1 MSRLL
6 LASLLLLLS
15 HLGLQPAAA
24 RELKIGVSQYPP
36 TMNPMTAA
44 SVSLSLVNGMTR
56 RPVTL
61 YDQSWTLVCGLCV
74 TLPTLENGLAKRE
87 ALASGGEGI
96 AITYQ
101 LRPEATWGDGTP
113 VTSAD
118 VVFTW
123 EVGRHPQSGVVS
135 GEGWRRI
142 LAIDVVDAKT
152 FVLHVDRVTF
162 DYNAFGSE
170 LLPAHLEGPV
180 FQADPTAWRER
191 SLFDSDA
198 TNPGLYFGPYR
209 IRQVIPGS
217 EIVLERNPT
226 WYGAAPAFDRIR
238 FITVSST
245 ATLEANLL
253 SGAIDMIAG
262 ELGLAIDQALAFER
276 RHGAEYQVLY
286 QAGLFYEHMDINLT
300 QGAVADRAV
309 RQALLH
315 AIDRQA
321 LSDRLFGGKQPVANS
336 PVSPL
341 DQNLAADLPAY
352 PYDPGKA
359 AALLEAAGWLPGAD
373 GIRVKDG
380 QRLTLSMTTTA
391 GDRTRELVQQVLQA
405 QWKAAGIEVRIDNHP
420 ARVLFGD
427 VLRERKYGDL
437 ALFGWIAAPS
447 STQRTLLYSTEV
459 PSAANDWS
467 GQNYTGYANP
477 EMDRLI
483 DAIELE
489 LDPEKRRLLWAE
501 MQRLYMTDLPALPLY
516 WRANSYILPK
526 WLKGVRPTGH
536 LGPST
541 LWVEEWTVAE

>member
-6 LASLLLLLS
+6 LACVLLLS
-15 HLGLQPAAA
+15 AAIQPAAA

-36 TMNPMTAA
+36 TLNPMTAA
-44 SVSLSLVNGMTR
+44 SVSLSLIDGMTR

-61 YDQSWTLVCGLCV
+61 YDQGWSLVCGLCV

-87 ALASGGEGI
+87 ALPGGGEGL

-101 LRPEATWGDGTP
+101 LQPGATWSDGTP
-113 VTSAD
+113 VTSD
-118 VVFTW
+118 DLVFTW

-142 LAIDVVDAKT
+142 LSIDVIDAKT
-152 FVLHVDRVTF
+152 VVLHIDRVTF
-162 DYNAFGSE
+162 DYNAFGVE
-170 LLPAHLEGPV
+170 LLPAHLERPI
-180 FQADPTAWRER
+180 FEADPGAWRTR
-191 SLFDSDA
+191 TAFDADP
-198 TNPGLYFGPYR
+198 TNPGLFFGPYR
-209 IRQVIPGS
+209 VVQVTPGS
-217 EIVLERNPT
+217 EVVLERNPT
-226 WYGAAPAFDRIR
+226 WYGATPAFDRIR
-238 FITVSST
+238 VITVSST

-262 ELGLAIDQALAFER
+262 ELGLQIDQALAFEK
-276 RHGAEYQVLY
+276 RHGEEYQVLY
-286 QAGLFYEHMDINLT
+286 QAGLFYEHMDVNLSRDE
-300 QGAVADRAV
+300 VADRRV

-321 LSDRLFGGKQPVANS
+321 LSDRLFGGKQPVATS

-341 DQNLAADLPAY
+341 DLNLAEDLPAY
-352 PYDPGKA
+352 PYDPA
-359 AALLEAAGWLPGAD
+359 RAMALLEEAGWLPGPD
-373 GIRVKDG
+373 GIRIKDG
-380 QRLTLSMTTTA
+380 QRLELSMTTTA

-405 QWKAAGIEVRIDNHP
+405 QWKAAGIAVRIDNQP
-420 ARVLFGD
+420 ARVLFGST
-427 VLRERKYGDL
+427 LTERRYGDL
-437 ALFGWIAAPS
+437 ALFGWIAAPN
-447 STQRTLLYSTEV
+447 STQRTLLHSTEI
-459 PSAANDWS
+459 PTAGNDWS

-483 DAIELE
+483 DAIERE
-489 LDPEKRRLLWAE
+489 LDADKRRLLWAE

-526 WLKGVRPTGH
+526 WLGGVRPTGH

-541 LWVEEWTVAE
+541 LWIEEWTVTQ